1 MEYIEAFEEFDE
13 DEVCNKCSAKYRYST
28 VKGYCQDCVDEAQ
41 AKKDTSSKLAV
52 IALLL
57 VIILFAIASV

>member
-13 DEVCNKCSAKYRYST
+13 DEVCNKCGAKYRYST
-28 VKGYCQDCVDEAQ
+28 MKGYCQDCIDEAQ
-41 AKKDTSSKLAV
+41 AKKGTSGKLAV

-57 VIILFAIASV
+57 VLILLAIASV